1 MEKIIS
7 CLNSKAV
14 INSKGA
20 ELKSL
25 ILDGNELMWAGN
37 PVFWGKT
44 SPVLFP
50 SVGGLKGGKTIID
63 GIEYHMTKHAFAR
76 DNDFEISH
84 VHDANEKN
92 TPRFSHH

>member
-1 MEKIIS
+1 MEKTIS

-25 ILDGNELMWAGN
+25 ILNGKELMWAGN

-50 SVGGLKGGKTIID
+50 AVGGLKGGKTIID
-63 GIEYHMTKHAFAR
+63 GIEYHMTKHGFAR
-76 DNDFEISH
+76 DFEFEISH
-84 VHDANEKN
+84 ELDGKN
-92 TPRFSHH
+92 GDIGRSHV